1 MIIIPAID
9 IIEQKPVRLYQ
20 GNYEKK
26 EIVGQSV
33 LDIARGFERAGAKYI
48 HLVDLDGAKD
58 GRLIN
63 KEIIINVAKSINIP
77 IEVGGGIRS
86 YDDVKYLVDNGVS
99 RIILGTMAIENKD
112 ALKEI
117 ITDFK
122 DKIAI
127 GVDCRNGYLCTRGWI
142 KKSNINYIE
151 FSRDMEYLGIKNI
164 IVTDISKDGTLMGS
178 NIEML
183 KELQKEVNI
192 KITASGGVRDIHDI
206 KKLKEINIYGV
217 IIGKALYSGNINL
230 KKAIEVVGGA

>member
-117 ITDFK
+117 MSCF
-122 DKIAI
+122 
-127 GVDCRNGYLCTRGWI
+127 
-142 KKSNINYIE
+142 
-151 FSRDMEYLGIKNI
+151 
-164 IVTDISKDGTLMGS
+164 
-178 NIEML
+178 
-183 KELQKEVNI
+183 
-192 KITASGGVRDIHDI
+192 
-206 KKLKEINIYGV
+206 
-217 IIGKALYSGNINL
+217 
-230 KKAIEVVGGA
+230 